1 MPPPSPSPSPPPPSE
16 HPFLAGEHP
25 LFREVFRTSPSIPS
39 DPLSR
44 QIAIC
49 ICLVLIF
56 THASLYH
63 WPPVSSLAP
72 AFLFLGSVTA
82 ACLSLILLG
91 YRHTSVLSSF
101 GFPLAMLAVLWVDYA
116 THGCVPCSI
125 TMSTMMVVEVSM
137 KPSLVTL
144 GVHVPANLLFFG
156 GRHLAGDEAFYR
168 LRPEPARLPDGAA
181 RAAGFLFEVFFP
193 LLTTLYAFAVL
204 RAIKSEAQRVASRQE
219 AEVLKHSRAKSK
231 FIDYLSHEMR
241 NSLNVISASAEHYLD
256 TKSGDM
262 PRESVE
268 DIRTAVEQSTRIVS
282 DVLTLEKM
290 ECGKL
295 ELEREAYGV
304 RGMVARTAR
313 AFSKDVARRGLRL
326 EIEHPPEG
334 AAAQV
339 VGDEHRAAQIL
350 SNFLSNAVKFTRS
363 EVRVSWRVE
372 EGRYSGGAALTVRV
386 EDDGPGI
393 DERDLPLLFQSFTQL
408 RAGKMQGGGGS
419 GLGLAICKEI
429 ALLHGGDVG
438 AESTV
443 GVGSVFWARVSVG
456 IVWTPRAKTRRSL
469 SLSRPKGGRSLD
481 DLLVLL
487 VDDQAINIK
496 VLARALSNLGVLPLN
511 VRTARN
517 GVEALAAYEALGPDF
532 DGVVFMDHEMP
543 LLSGSEAALEL
554 RRRGFVGAI
563 VGVTGNASE
572 KSRRSFMKAGIDE
585 ILVKPFKA
593 EQLGEVLGEW
603 VGIEEQAV

>member
-1 MPPPSPSPSPPPPSE
+1 
-16 HPFLAGEHP
+16 
-25 LFREVFRTSPSIPS
+25 
-39 DPLSR
+39 
-44 QIAIC
+44 
-49 ICLVLIF
+49 
-56 THASLYH
+56 
-63 WPPVSSLAP
+63 
-72 AFLFLGSVTA
+72 
-82 ACLSLILLG
+82 
-91 YRHTSVLSSF
+91 
-101 GFPLAMLAVLWVDYA
+101 
-116 THGCVPCSI
+116 
-125 TMSTMMVVEVSM
+125 
-137 KPSLVTL
+137 
-144 GVHVPANLLFFG
+144 
-156 GRHLAGDEAFYR
+156 
-168 LRPEPARLPDGAA
+168 
-181 RAAGFLFEVFFP
+181 
-193 LLTTLYAFAVL
+193 
-204 RAIKSEAQRVASRQE
+204 
-219 AEVLKHSRAKSK
+219 VLKHSRAKSK

-372 EGRYSGGAALTVRV
+372 EGRYSGGAALAVRV

-419 GLGLAICKEI
+419 GLGLAICKEVRAARPKRGGGGEQPGAQRSERGPVCGGRRASEGGRRGRERSECEGGAPPRRKRAGLPERAREASAKKGRPPSAAETGSLGEREGG
-429 ALLHGGDVG
+429 ALLLRKQARSASAKEVLPRGGSG
-438 AESTV
+438 LHRSGE
-443 GVGSVFWARVSVG
+443 
-456 IVWTPRAKTRRSL
+456 TPR
-469 SLSRPKGGRSLD
+469 P
-481 DLLVLL
+481 
-487 VDDQAINIK
+487 
-496 VLARALSNLGVLPLN
+496 
-511 VRTARN
+511 
-517 GVEALAAYEALGPDF
+517 
-532 DGVVFMDHEMP
+532 
-543 LLSGSEAALEL
+543 
-554 RRRGFVGAI
+554 
-563 VGVTGNASE
+563 
-572 KSRRSFMKAGIDE
+572 
-585 ILVKPFKA
+585 
-593 EQLGEVLGEW
+593 
-603 VGIEEQAV
+603 